1 MALSLPNTWKQCA
14 DKKLNQ
20 IYNEVYEEAHKLG
33 LLKALSYKRPLYIH
47 KSVRNFGLCRS
58 RHVMNGV
65 YDSAICIN
73 DKILMAKKYDV
84 AREIIVHEVAHM
96 AEPTDNHGYAW
107 CKVGNLIGKKWNI
120 TVNRTGSYEGI
131 NLKEKKKEG
140 KYIIECPK
148 CHTQWK
154 YDRMCKSVESYN
166 KYKCGKCHE
175 TLIRIK

>member
-1 MALSLPNTWKQCA
+1 MALSLPNTWKQCQ
-14 DKKLNQ
+14 DKQLNQ
-20 IYNEVYEEAHKLG
+20 IYNEVYEEAKRLG
-33 LLKALSYKRPLYIH
+33 LLKALYYKHPLYIH
-47 KSVRNFGLCRS
+47 KSVCNFGLCRS
-58 RHVMNGV
+58 RHVMNGI
-65 YDSAICIN
+65 YDSAICVN
-73 DKILMAKKYDV
+73 DKILLAKRYDI

-96 AEPTDNHGYAW
+96 AAPTDNHNYSW
-107 CKVGNLIGKKWNI
+107 YKVGNLIGKKWNI
-120 TVNRTGSYEGI
+120 TVERTGSYEGL

-154 YDRMCKSVESYN
+154 YDRMCKSVEKYD